1 MREFGAHVHPI
12 SRATVVG
19 VGPHGETKMA
29 RKNLHQCWPD
39 GCVFGEFLSDIECKQ
54 YDADLVI
61 FEYDLAESPR
71 RRDFSSG
78 NEVFKKGV

>member
-12 SRATVVG
+12 SWATVVG
-19 VGPHGETKMA
+19 VTPHGETKMA

-39 GCVFGEFLSDIECKQ
+39 GCVFGEFLPYIEGKQ

-61 FEYDLAESPR
+61 FEYNLAEGPS
-71 RRDFSSG
+71 RRDFGSG
-78 NEVFKKGV
+78 N